1 MEKERRTFKIEV
13 RQADN
18 GVKLLAGTPIVYNR
32 KSEDMGFFEYIA
44 AGAAKEAIRA
54 SDPRLLYGHNS
65 DVLLPIARKKSG
77 TLREVEDK
85 NGVHIEADPPQK
97 NQFVDAL
104 IESIERGDVGEMS
117 FGFTVLDD
125 EWKNL
130 DTDKP
135 TRTIIKI
142 GEIFDYSY
150 VAFAAY
156 NDTTVALRSL
166 DAAKGATSDTEGEKI
181 NDIVRNILSN
191 DDESISIIIRDKKN
205 DEVNVFTGEFRFDN
219 AVKEINNLNP
229 DPSGNDKDNLS
240 IAKDLA
246 NQAQDEQINLDIDTL
261 ILERTTRG
269 FKR

>member
-1 MEKERRTFKIEV
+1 MEKERRAFKIEV
-13 RQADN
+13 RQADD
-18 GVKLLAGTPIVYNR
+18 GVKLLAGTPIVYNK
-32 KSEDMGFFEYIA
+32 KSEDMGFYEYIA
-44 AGAAKEAIRA
+44 PGAAKEAIRS

-85 NGVHIEADPPQK
+85 NGVHIEADPPKK

-130 DTDKP
+130 DTERP
-135 TRTIIKI
+135 TRTIKKI

-166 DAAKGATSDTEGEKI
+166 DAAKEKPPEEKPDKIEIVLKRDGCKDLSYSFDNKEALDMFMIEAQKRSDTKPT
-181 NDIVRNILSN
+181 LPAS
-191 DDESISIIIRDKKN
+191 DET
-205 DEVNVFTGEFRFDN
+205 V
-219 AVKEINNLNP
+219 P
-229 DPSGNDKDNLS
+229 DPTIKKESNEEID
-240 IAKDLA
+240 
-246 NQAQDEQINLDIDTL
+246 DTL
-261 ILERTTRG
+261 DRINAAIARLEE
-269 FKR
+269 